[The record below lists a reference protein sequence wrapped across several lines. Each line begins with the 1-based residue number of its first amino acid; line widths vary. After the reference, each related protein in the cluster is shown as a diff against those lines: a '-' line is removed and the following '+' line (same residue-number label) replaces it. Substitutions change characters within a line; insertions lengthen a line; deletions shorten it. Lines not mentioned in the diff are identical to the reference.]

1 MIFFLC
7 DISHTEFLEYLGSD
21 PETRVVALHIE
32 GIREGNKFMRV
43 ASKLTLKK
51 PVVVLK
57 TGRTSTA
64 AEAIASHTGSLAGND
79 AIYDASFRQ
88 SGIIRT
94 KDMNELINLTKTFAS
109 LPLLPRGRRVG
120 VITFSG
126 AAGVLAADVC
136 EEFGQ
141 TLPEFSR
148 ITTDKLKRIMPPWA
162 RIGNPID
169 IFQSIHADAH
179 TNYSVALEAISN
191 DPNIDVVLFI
201 GMLTAKIPA
210 WSALEVLHEYVDKG
224 IKKPTV
230 VCGFRDDEG
239 ARYLSHLET
248 KGVAIYS
255 SINEAAKAIA
265 ALCNRYEFLI
275 KCGKTPRNSV
285 SAIEA

>member
-1 MIFFLC
+1 MC

-32 GIREGNKFMRV
+32 GIREGDEFMRV
-43 ASKLTLKK
+43 ARKLTLKK

-88 SGIIRT
+88 SGMIRA
-94 KDMNELINLTKTFAS
+94 KDMKELINLTKTFAC
-109 LPLLPRGRRVG
+109 LPLLPCGRRVG

-126 AAGVLAADVC
+126 AAGVLAADAC
-136 EEFGQ
+136 GDFGL
-141 TLPEFSR
+141 TLPEFSPVT
-148 ITTDKLKRIMPPWA
+148 IDKLKRVMPPWA
-162 RIGNPID
+162 RVGNPID
-169 IFQSIHADAH
+169 IFQSIHVDAH

-191 DPNIDVVLFI
+191 DPNIDAVLFI

-210 WSALEVLHEYVDKG
+210 WSALDVLQEYAEKG
-224 IKKPTV
+224 VKKPTV

-239 ARYLSHLET
+239 ARCLPFLET
-248 KGVAIYS
+248 KGVATYS
-255 SINEAAKAIA
+255 SVNEAARAIA
-265 ALCNRYEFLI
+265 ALCTRYQYLN
-275 KCGKTPRNSV
+275 KNGKAP
-285 SAIEA
+285 